1 MKAWIEA
8 HARGPVEIQAG
19 KSGQFDITV
28 DAKLAYSRYQTG
40 RFPSETELERI
51 VPGTSTS
58 A

>member
-8 HARGPVEIQAG
+8 GGHGPVETQTG

>member
-1 MKAWIEA
+1 MKAWLEA
-8 HARGPVEIQAG
+8 HACGQVEIQAG

-28 DAKLAYSRYQTG
+28 DAKLAYSRYETR

>member
-28 DAKLAYSRYQTG
+28 DAKLAYSRCQTG